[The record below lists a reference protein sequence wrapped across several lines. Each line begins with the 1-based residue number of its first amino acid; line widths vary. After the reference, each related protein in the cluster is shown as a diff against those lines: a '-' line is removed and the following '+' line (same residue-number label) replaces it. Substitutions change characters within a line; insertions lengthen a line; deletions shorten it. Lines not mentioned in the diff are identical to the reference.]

1 MNINQKKQ
9 KLNKGIAIAVAI
21 LLALTLC
28 VTIIAFTVSKHSQ
41 KPTPATTTAN
51 MGNPSTNPPS
61 STTNSGTEPVNP
73 TIKDELSFICP
84 LSKCTILKEYSA
96 DIPVFS
102 LTMEDYRV
110 HCGIDI
116 GADIGTEVLAAE
128 DGTISKVVYD
138 PMMGQT
144 IEITHKDGYVTVY
157 KNLRTDVP
165 SGIKEGAKVTVGDT
179 IGYVGDTALIEISEE
194 PHIHFEIRQSD
205 KNIDP
210 LSKISIEKKDLSSD
224 YED

>member
-28 VTIIAFTVSKHSQ
+28 VTIIAFTVSKRSQ
-41 KPTPATTTAN
+41 KPTPVTTTAN

-61 STTNSGTEPVNP
+61 STTNSGTEPADP

-128 DGTISKVVYD
+128 DGTISKVV
-138 PMMGQT
+138 
-144 IEITHKDGYVTVY
+144 
-157 KNLRTDVP
+157 
-165 SGIKEGAKVTVGDT
+165 
-179 IGYVGDTALIEISEE
+179 
-194 PHIHFEIRQSD
+194 
-205 KNIDP
+205 
-210 LSKISIEKKDLSSD
+210 
-224 YED
+224 